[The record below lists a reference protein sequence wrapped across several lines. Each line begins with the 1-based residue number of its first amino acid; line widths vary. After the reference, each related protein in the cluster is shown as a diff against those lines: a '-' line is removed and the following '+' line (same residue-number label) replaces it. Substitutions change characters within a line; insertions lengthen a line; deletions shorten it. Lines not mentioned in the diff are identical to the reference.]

1 MHIPVLLK
9 ETLEFLDLKPGKFII
24 DGTVDGGGHSSEIIK
39 KIGPNGKLL
48 GLDWDKDMMSLALK
62 NLKKLA
68 KENKVELILVNK
80 NYAEL
85 TDVLQNKNLGLADG
99 LLLDLG
105 FSSLHIESSGRGFSF
120 LRNEP
125 LIMTYNDNSLPA
137 YEFLKRAQFDE
148 LSSILKDYGEERYAV
163 QIAKKIIEKRRT
175 KKIENTFDLVE
186 IIKEAVPS
194 KYLHQ
199 KIHPATKTFQALRIY
214 LNKELENLKKVL
226 SEIKNIVSDNNIFI
240 KQLDIDL
247 PEIQDIDAHNVIKAK
262 LIEALKHKKGS
273 FIIEDT
279 SLYLDCL
286 NGLPGPLIKFFL
298 NTIGNEGLFNLTKK
312 LKNNKALAKTIIGYA
327 KNKKEIKF
335 FEGVIEGEIVSPRG
349 DFGFGWDKIFKPKG
363 FNKTFSQMEE
373 KEKSKISMR
382 KIAAEKLKNFL
393 KKQLKNKIK

>member
-1 MHIPVLLK
+1 MLIY
-9 ETLEFLDLKPGKFII
+9 FIT
-24 DGTVDGGGHSSEIIK
+24 G
-39 KIGPNGKLL
+39 
-48 GLDWDKDMMSLALK
+48 
-62 NLKKLA
+62 
-68 KENKVELILVNK
+68 NK
-80 NYAEL
+80 NKF
-85 TDVLQNKNLGLADG
+85 N
-99 LLLDLG
+99 
-105 FSSLHIESSGRGFSF
+105 
-120 LRNEP
+120 
-125 LIMTYNDNSLPA
+125 
-137 YEFLKRAQFDE
+137 
-148 LSSILKDYGEERYAV
+148 
-163 QIAKKIIEKRRT
+163 
-175 KKIENTFDLVE
+175 
-186 IIKEAVPS
+186 
-194 KYLHQ
+194 
-199 KIHPATKTFQALRIY
+199 
-214 LNKELENLKKVL
+214 
-226 SEIKNIVSDNNIFI
+226 EIKNIVSDNNIFI

-312 LKNNKALAKTIIGYA
+312 LKNNKALAKTIIGYT
-327 KNKKEIKF
+327 KNKKEINF

-349 DFGFGWDKIFKPKG
+349 NFGFGWDKIFKPKG

>member
-1 MHIPVLLK
+1 MLIY
-9 ETLEFLDLKPGKFII
+9 FIT
-24 DGTVDGGGHSSEIIK
+24 G
-39 KIGPNGKLL
+39 
-48 GLDWDKDMMSLALK
+48 
-62 NLKKLA
+62 
-68 KENKVELILVNK
+68 NK
-80 NYAEL
+80 NKF
-85 TDVLQNKNLGLADG
+85 N
-99 LLLDLG
+99 
-105 FSSLHIESSGRGFSF
+105 
-120 LRNEP
+120 
-125 LIMTYNDNSLPA
+125 
-137 YEFLKRAQFDE
+137 
-148 LSSILKDYGEERYAV
+148 
-163 QIAKKIIEKRRT
+163 
-175 KKIENTFDLVE
+175 
-186 IIKEAVPS
+186 
-194 KYLHQ
+194 
-199 KIHPATKTFQALRIY
+199 
-214 LNKELENLKKVL
+214 
-226 SEIKNIVSDNNIFI
+226 EIKNIVSDNNIFI

-286 NGLPGPLIKFFL
+286 NDLPGPLIKFFL

-382 KIAAEKLKNFL
+382 KIAAKKLKKFL
-393 KKQLKNKIK
+393 KNHQKNKIKKNKIK